1 MHDIA
6 AADELAIDIDLRNGW
21 PVGVALDAVSHQ
33 GIGEHVFVAKAR
45 RRIEYLD
52 RVRRK
57 AALRKIGVPFMY
69 NMTLLFLL
77 SLRFC

>member
-1 MHDIA
+1 
-6 AADELAIDIDLRNGW
+6 
-21 PVGVALDAVSHQ
+21 
-33 GIGEHVFVAKAR
+33 VAKAR